1 MTGKNEPV
9 MSDQAKGVG
18 SGKIM
23 TAEILWKPEFLL
35 PFFSLLSFEETFV
48 FGSAAPAGG
57 VCPLYQEIFT
67 GKSREFFSICTK
79 TVHRICEKIVDSLKM
94 LCYSEECYIMARYAY
109 LSFLTDGIV
118 L

>member
-1 MTGKNEPV
+1 
-9 MSDQAKGVG
+9 
-18 SGKIM
+18 M
-23 TAEILWKPEFLL
+23 TAGILWKPES
-35 PFFSLLSFEETFV
+35 PAVCFSFPSSAAAFV

-57 VCPLYQEIFT
+57 VRPLCQENFT